1 MRPARSTLVLIA
13 VLLANASAILFFRY
27 FITVDGPVHVLRA
40 SLLETPWSSAR
51 HTAHGITYDHA
62 GIGSVGDRILNVLLG
77 FRSPEQ
83 AHDLYAALV
92 SCAVLLS
99 AVAFSRVHGSPL
111 GLASLWL
118 APVPLHVVLFMGL
131 FHFLLGVAVA
141 FASVAWW
148 KWREKE
154 SWWRWTGLLVGAVL
168 AWNTHRGA
176 IILLCMLVVPG
187 FLNEVRGK
195 DALLPGVT
203 GRYRLWLL
211 GSVGALLVLGIMW
224 VWPASPSNVYHTV
237 SGTPLLEEANP
248 LRPLFL
254 LDLQEEQ
261 WLQGGI
267 GVLLLV
273 SFLTASR
280 ARWRMGRK
288 WCWHDVLL
296 AGLLLFALLASID
309 RALAVPE
316 LHIAERCR
324 WLVFLF
330 IAIWLAAISGAQG
343 GWTARVIGGA
353 AVCALP
359 LHLVR
364 LVRAEAALSRLR
376 PVHLAAME
384 AAGALDPGSLVWP
397 VITDPDRLLQHL
409 EAFVAIRHKG
419 ILMAPGEHLHLVLP
433 RDLRRHAGWLYT
445 EDPAWMVRY
454 WRKGIPP
461 EVGQVLFIGSDLE
474 RAVGKH
480 PWPTLL
486 GDCYRLRFDNGYAR
500 IYTAVPD
507 STMSALREGSAR

>member
-1 MRPARSTLVLIA
+1 M
-13 VLLANASAILFFRY
+13 
-27 FITVDGPVHVLRA
+27 
-40 SLLETPWSSAR
+40 E
-51 HTAHGITYDHA
+51 HTAQGITYNKA
-62 GIGSVGDRILNVLLG
+62 GIGGSLGDRILNVLLV

-92 SCAVLLS
+92 SCAVVLT
-99 AVAFSRVHGSPL
+99 AVAYSRVHGTRMS
-111 GLASLWL
+111 LASLWL
-118 APVPLHVVLFMGL
+118 APVSLHVVLFMGL

-148 KWREKE
+148 KWRKE
-154 SWWRWTGLLVGAVL
+154 DPWWRWAGLLAGMAI
-168 AWNTHRGA
+168 AWYTHRGA
-176 IILLCMLVVPG
+176 MILLCMLFVPG
-187 FLNEVRGK
+187 FLHELRGK
-195 DALLPGVT
+195 GALFPRVI

-211 GSVGALLVLGIMW
+211 GSAGAMLVLGIVW
-224 VWPASPSNVYHTV
+224 VWPASPSNVYHIV
-237 SGTPLLEEANP
+237 SGAPVIGEANP

-254 LDLQEEQ
+254 LDLQEEL

-267 GVLLLV
+267 GVLLVV
-273 SFLTASR
+273 SFMSAIR
-280 ARWRMGRK
+280 ARWYMGRK
-288 WCWHDVLL
+288 WLWHDALL
-296 AGLLLFALLASID
+296 AGLVFFALLASFH

-330 IAIWLAAISGAQG
+330 LAIWLTAIAGAHG
-343 GWTARVIGGA
+343 GWTARLIGGA
-353 AVCALP
+353 ALCALP

-384 AAGALDPGSLVWP
+384 AADALGSGSLVWP
-397 VITDPDRLLQHL
+397 VITEPDRLLQHL

-419 ILMAPGEHLHLVLP
+419 ILIAPGEHVHLAVPFKLWV
-433 RDLRRHAGWLYT
+433 HAGWLYT

-461 EVGQVLFIGSDLE
+461 EVDQVLFMGKNLE
-474 RAVGKH
+474 RTVGKH

-486 GDCYRLRFDNGYAR
+486 QARFSQTFDNGYAR

-507 STMSALREGSAR
+507 STMSALREGSAP